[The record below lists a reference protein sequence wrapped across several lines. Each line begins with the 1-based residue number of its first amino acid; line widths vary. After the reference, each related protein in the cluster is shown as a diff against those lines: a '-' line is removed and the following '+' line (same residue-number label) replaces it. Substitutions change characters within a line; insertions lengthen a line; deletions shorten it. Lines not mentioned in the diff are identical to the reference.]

1 MTVETKGRIELK
13 PDEKQIIKEF
23 VDLINKI
30 TDELVDGVDYYI
42 IGDGKAEFTVEELN
56 DIYFNVSSILEQF
69 DERY

>member
-23 VDLINKI
+23 VDLIGEI
-30 TDELVDGVDYYI
+30 TDELTDEVYYTICDGE
-42 IGDGKAEFTVEELN
+42 AEFSVDELN
-56 DIYFNVSSILEQF
+56 GIYFDVLHILKQF